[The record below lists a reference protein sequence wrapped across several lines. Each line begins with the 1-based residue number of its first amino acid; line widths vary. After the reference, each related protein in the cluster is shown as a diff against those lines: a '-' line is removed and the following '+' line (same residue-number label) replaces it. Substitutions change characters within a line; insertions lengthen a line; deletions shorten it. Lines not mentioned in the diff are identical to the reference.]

1 MVARNSAINSS
12 FLRNPV
18 TDMSTSLLLNSPHL
32 AYCEQLR
39 TEPLAGLTARQIA
52 AAESIRDWIQLRQ
65 RDGQPASLIVV
76 CTGNSRRSILGST
89 LGNIAAAW
97 SGTPDVR
104 FFSGGTEPSAF
115 NPRTI
120 RALQAVGVSITPLG
134 ETAPPG
140 TAGESN
146 PKYRI
151 EWGTDPRSQT
161 VEFSKHYSDSAN
173 PQSDFCAVMVC
184 SDAAD
189 NCPVVLGASLR
200 VALSFDDPKEYD
212 GTAQEAAMYAQR
224 RDQIGRAMLLALHP
238 TS

>member
-1 MVARNSAINSS
+1 
-12 FLRNPV
+12 
-18 TDMSTSLLLNSPHL
+18 MSPSTLLNPQL
-32 AYCEQLR
+32 FAYCEQLR
-39 TEPLAGLTARQIA
+39 SDPLAGLTSQQIA
-52 AAESIRDWIQLRQ
+52 AAESIREWIQKRRRAGL
-65 RDGQPASLIVV
+65 PASVIIV

-97 SGTPDVR
+97 SGDPEIR

-120 RALQAVGVSITPLG
+120 RALQAVGVSITPTG
-134 ETAPPG
+134 EAATSGA
-140 TAGESN
+140 AGEPN
-146 PKYRI
+146 PKYRM
-151 EWGTDPRSQT
+151 EWGSDPRSQI
-161 VEFSKHYSDSAN
+161 VEFSKRYSDPAN

-200 VALSFDDPKEYD
+200 VALSFEDPKEYD

-224 RDQIGRAMLLALHP
+224 RDQIGRAMLLALCP
-238 TS
+238 AS

>member
-1 MVARNSAINSS
+1 MA
-12 FLRNPV
+12 
-18 TDMSTSLLLNSPHL
+18 TSTLLDPPLL
-32 AYCEQLR
+32 AYCEQLQAN
-39 TEPLAGLTARQIA
+39 PLAGLTSQQVA
-52 AAESIRDWIQLRQ
+52 AAESIREWIQRRRRL
-65 RDGQPASLIVV
+65 GQSASVIIV

-97 SGTPDVR
+97 SGERDVR
-104 FFSGGTEPSAF
+104 FFSGGTEPSTF

-120 RALQAVGVSITPLG
+120 RALQAVGVAITHLG
-134 ETAPPG
+134 ETATPG
-140 TAGESN
+140 AAGESN

-151 EWGTDPRSQT
+151 EWGTDPSSQT
-161 VEFSKHYSDSAN
+161 VEFSKHYSDPAN

-200 VALSFDDPKEYD
+200 VALSFEDPKEYD

-224 RDQIGRAMLLALHP
+224 RDQIGRAMLLALCP
-238 TS
+238 AP

>member
-1 MVARNSAINSS
+1 MA
-12 FLRNPV
+12 
-18 TDMSTSLLLNSPHL
+18 TSTLLNPQLL

-39 TEPLAGLTARQIA
+39 FDPLAGLASQQIV
-52 AAESIRDWIQLRQ
+52 AAESIREWIQQ
-65 RDGQPASLIVV
+65 RRRDEQPASVIIV

-97 SGTPDVR
+97 SRSPDVR

-120 RALQAVGVSITPLG
+120 RALQAVGVAITQTG
-134 ETAPPG
+134 ESAPTG

-146 PKYRI
+146 PKYLI
-151 EWGTDPRSQT
+151 QWGADPRSQT
-161 VEFSKHYSDSAN
+161 VEFSKHYSDPAN

-189 NCPVVLGASLR
+189 NCPVVVGASQR

-212 GTAQEAAMYAQR
+212 GTPQEAVMYAQR
-224 RDQIGRAMLLALHP
+224 RDQIGRAMLLALCP

>member
-1 MVARNSAINSS
+1 MI
-12 FLRNPV
+12 
-18 TDMSTSLLLNSPHL
+18 
-32 AYCEQLR
+32 
-39 TEPLAGLTARQIA
+39 I
-52 AAESIRDWIQLRQ
+52 
-65 RDGQPASLIVV
+65 V

-97 SGTPDVR
+97 LGSLDVR

-120 RALQAVGVSITPLG
+120 RALQAVGVAITPIV
-134 ETAPPG
+134 ESAPTG

-146 PKYRI
+146 PKYLI
-151 EWGTDPRSQT
+151 QWGADPRLQT
-161 VEFSKHYSDSAN
+161 AEFSKHYSDPAN

-189 NCPVVLGASLR
+189 NCPVVVGASER

-212 GTAQEAAMYAQR
+212 GTPQEAVMYAQR
-224 RDQIGRAMLLALHP
+224 RDQIGRAMLWAMHP

>member
-1 MVARNSAINSS
+1 MA
-12 FLRNPV
+12 
-18 TDMSTSLLLNSPHL
+18 TSTLLNPQLL

-39 TEPLAGLTARQIA
+39 SDPLAGLTARQIA
-52 AAESIRDWIQLRQ
+52 AAESIRAWIQQ
-65 RDGQPASLIVV
+65 RRHLGQPASVIIV

-97 SGTPDVR
+97 AGDPEIR

-120 RALQAVGVSITPLG
+120 RALQAVGVAITPTG
-134 ETAPPG
+134 EMATPG
-140 TAGESN
+140 AAGESN

-151 EWGTDPRSQT
+151 EWGTDSRSQT
-161 VEFSKHYSDSAN
+161 VEFSKHYSDPAN

-189 NCPVVLGASLR
+189 NCPVVVGASQR
-200 VALSFDDPKEYD
+200 VALSFEDPKEYD

-224 RDQIGRAMLLALHP
+224 RDQIGRAMLLALCP
-238 TS
+238 AP